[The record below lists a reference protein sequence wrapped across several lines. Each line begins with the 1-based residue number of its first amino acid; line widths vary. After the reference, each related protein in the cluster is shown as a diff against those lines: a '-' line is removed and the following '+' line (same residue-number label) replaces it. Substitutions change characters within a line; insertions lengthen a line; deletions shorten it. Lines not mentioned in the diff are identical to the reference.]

1 VNLSQAATE
10 NNAVYNSQ
18 QANDDGHSIAMEEEE
33 GEDTLN
39 VMDESMDTYATKS
52 PEQQYATLSQETNSP
67 IRRTKKHSAMSTLKP
82 KIESLCNAIG
92 TDQELMSELL
102 IKTLAKHRGMSDTA
116 RGMQSYPAMD
126 KSRKSVRIESCRMGS
141 SAVRKSKK
149 RAARKPPPS
158 ASI

>member
-1 VNLSQAATE
+1 
-10 NNAVYNSQ
+10 
-18 QANDDGHSIAMEEEE
+18 
-33 GEDTLN
+33 
-39 VMDESMDTYATKS
+39 
-52 PEQQYATLSQETNSP
+52 
-67 IRRTKKHSAMSTLKP
+67 MSTLKP

-102 IKTLAKHRGMSDTA
+102 VKTLAKHRGTSDTA
-116 RGMQSYPAMD
+116 CGMQSYPAMD
-126 KSRKSVRIESCRMGS
+126 KSRKSVRIESCQMGS